1 MDSETQQLTDSETDL
16 PYWAC
21 FTYCRKLGSVKL
33 RKIAAHFS
41 SMKTAWEAPL
51 TEFAQLG
58 LDDGTVAD
66 IEARRQELTPQSVWE
81 KIVKEGLALI
91 PFSDP
96 LYPPLLKEIYD
107 PPAVLYM
114 RGNLGEQENE
124 IWIAVVGTR
133 HVSTYGQQVT
143 EMLVRPL
150 AEAGLTIVSGLAY
163 GVDALAHETTL
174 KAHGRTI
181 AVLGC
186 GLDRASVYPS
196 NHRYLA
202 EKIASE
208 GGAVVSEFAP
218 GTPPLKH
225 HFPFRNRIIAGLSR
239 ATLVIEAPEGSGA
252 MTTAAYALEYNRE
265 VFTVPGNITSL
276 NAWGPNELL
285 KKGATPV
292 TKPDD
297 IFAALNLAD
306 VKVALDT
313 RKNLPNTEEELKIF
327 ESLTADEPQH
337 IDSIAKSA
345 GMPAPLTSSTLSI
358 MELKGMV
365 KNVGGMRYIRLS

>member
-1 MDSETQQLTDSETDL
+1 
-16 PYWAC
+16 
-21 FTYCRKLGSVKL
+21 
-33 RKIAAHFS
+33 
-41 SMKTAWEAPL
+41 
-51 TEFAQLG
+51 
-58 LDDGTVAD
+58 
-66 IEARRQELTPQSVWE
+66 
-81 KIVKEGLALI
+81 
-91 PFSDP
+91 
-96 LYPPLLKEIYD
+96 
-107 PPAVLYM
+107 
-114 RGNLGEQENE
+114 
-124 IWIAVVGTR
+124 
-133 HVSTYGQQVT
+133 VSTYGQQVT

-174 KAHGRTI
+174 KAKGRTI

-252 MTTAAYALEYNRE
+252 MTTATYALEYNRD
-265 VFTVPGNITSL
+265 VFTVPGNITAA

-292 TKPDD
+292 TKPED
-297 IFAALNLAD
+297 IFAAMNLAD

-313 RKNLPNTEEELKIF
+313 RRTLPNTEEELRIF
-327 ESLTADEPQH
+327 GSLATDEPQH
-337 IDSIAKSA
+337 IDHIAKSA
-345 GMPAPLTSSTLSI
+345 GLPTPLTSSTLSI

-365 KNVGGMRYIRLS
+365 KNVGGMRYVKVM